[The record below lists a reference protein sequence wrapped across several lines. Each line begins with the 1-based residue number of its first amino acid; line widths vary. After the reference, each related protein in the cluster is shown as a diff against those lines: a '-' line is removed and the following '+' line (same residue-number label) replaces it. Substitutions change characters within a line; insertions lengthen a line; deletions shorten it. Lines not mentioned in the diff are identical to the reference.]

1 MWTTYTDYSG
11 GEQRKTTDMLQKTNE
26 FLEVVN
32 GHFDEKIGALTSR
45 PGCEMVGWPTS
56 GSKEILGLMPY
67 TGYEGRKLIRANNNS
82 AGTYSQLEWLI
93 GSDWTAITGATTL
106 PADAKSYFI
115 NFLDRLVNQ
124 GYAASTNSFVNTAIL
139 NGTTYS
145 TTENNIK
152 YAPDA
157 KYVVLFN
164 NQIYALNASID
175 GVRHKSRVYV
185 SSTPREIVTYV
196 SGDHDG
202 VLNTINVDSVKYLKK
217 GMIIDIY
224 TGGTSSKVIDSMTI
238 ASIDYAENTINFAP
252 KTIDLSDKDEI
263 YLEDQKGTLN
273 VFWDTR
279 EDIGD
284 YYEVKTNDGEE
295 IMGGFVNNNR
305 LVIAK
310 KNSLHKVVGAQTV
323 EVDSKIGVYSP
334 DSIQN
339 IGGYTI
345 FFHNTG
351 FYRYTDGQMPELI
364 SQPVEDRI
372 RAMSGGNWDK
382 VVAGN
387 ESDQIYIAYIGELQ
401 DLGKETTSTS
411 TSSTSTSTT
420 STSTSTTSVS
430 TSSTSTSSTSS
441 STSATT
447 VSTSS
452 TSSSTSSTSSS
463 SSTSS
468 TSSSTSSTSSSTS
481 MSTSTIASTGTDY
494 YAVAFYVNMMV
505 WSVYKFPFQIKSMI
519 PYEMHG
525 VKKLYFGDQLGRVMR
540 YGVGH
545 SDCGNPIPLLAK
557 THPFDDGTPY
567 GEKEYQKLKVYA
579 ENGEE
584 CKVAISFDDKEYEPI
599 TQLDENSKEY
609 TFKPAAKAERYSLL
623 YSQSDTTTPPLIK
636 GHSMLIDPVG
646 EQI

>member
-1 MWTTYTDYSG
+1 MPWTTYIDYSG
-11 GEQRKTTDMLQKTNE
+11 GVQRKTTDMLQKPNE
-26 FLEVVN
+26 FSEIIN
-32 GHFDEKIGALTSR
+32 GHFDAKIGGLTAR

-56 GSKEILGLMPY
+56 GSKEILGLIPY

-82 AGTYSQLEWLI
+82 GGTYSQLEWLI
-93 GSDWTAITGATTL
+93 GKDWTAITGATTL
-106 PADAKSYFI
+106 PADSKSYFI
-115 NFLDRLVNQ
+115 NFLDRLVHQ
-124 GYAASTNSFVNTAIL
+124 GYASSTNSFVNTAIL
-139 NGTTYS
+139 NATTYS
-145 TTENNIK
+145 TTENNVK

-157 KYVVLFN
+157 KYLILFN
-164 NQIYALNASID
+164 NQIYALNASIN

-196 SGDHDG
+196 NGDHTG
-202 VLNTINVDSVKYLKK
+202 VLNQINVDSVKYLKS

-224 TGGTSSKVIDSMTI
+224 TGGTNKKVYDSLTI
-238 ASIDYAENTINFAP
+238 TGIDYTENVLSFAP
-252 KTIDLSDKDEI
+252 RTITLTDKDEV

-279 EDIGD
+279 DEIGD
-284 YYEVKTNDGEE
+284 YYEIKTNDGEE
-295 IMGGFVNNNR
+295 IMGGFVNQNR
-305 LVIAK
+305 LVVAK
-310 KNSLHKVVGAQTV
+310 KNSLHKIVGVQTV
-323 EVDSKIGVYSP
+323 EVSDKIGVYSP
-334 DSIQN
+334 DSISN

-364 SQPVEDRI
+364 SQSVEDYI
-372 RAMSGGNWDK
+372 KAMSGGNWGQ

-420 STSTSTTSVS
+420 STSTSSTS
-430 TSSTSTSSTSS
+430 TSSTSTS
-441 STSATT
+441 ATT
-447 VSTSS
+447 ASTSTSS
-452 TSSSTSSTSSS
+452 TS

-481 MSTSTIASTGTDY
+481 STSSSTSSTSSSTSLSTSTIASTGTDY
-494 YAVAFYVNMMV
+494 YAVAFYVNMQV
-505 WSVYKFPFQIKSMI
+505 WSIYKFPFQIKAMI

-525 VKKLYFGDQLGRVMR
+525 VKKLYFGDQLGRVLR

-545 SDCGNPIPLLAK
+545 SDCGNAIPLSAK

-567 GEKEYQKLKVYA
+567 GEKEYSKLKVYSQ
-579 ENGEE
+579 NGEE
-584 CKVAISFDDKEYEPI
+584 CKVAVSFDSGEYEPVM
-599 TQLDENSKEY
+599 QLDENSKEHI
-609 TFKPAAKAERYSLL
+609 FKPAQKAERYSLL
-623 YSQSDTTTPPLIK
+623 YSQSDTTIPPVIK
-636 GHSMLIDPVG
+636 GHSMLIEPVG

>member
-1 MWTTYTDYSG
+1 MPWTTYIDYSG
-11 GEQRKTTDMLQKTNE
+11 GVQRKTTDMLQKPNE
-26 FLEVVN
+26 FSEIIN
-32 GHFDEKIGALTSR
+32 GHFDSKIGALTVR

-67 TGYEGRKLIRANNNS
+67 TGYDNKKLIRASNNS
-82 AGTYSQLEWLI
+82 AGTSSQLEWLL
-93 GSDWTAITGATTL
+93 GNTWTAISGATSL
-106 PADAKSYFI
+106 PANAKSYFI
-115 NFLDRLVNQ
+115 NFLDRLVHQ
-124 GYAASTNSFVNTAIL
+124 GYAASSNSFVNSAIL
-139 NGTTYS
+139 AATTYS
-145 TTENNIK
+145 TTENNVK

-157 KYVVLFN
+157 KYLILFN
-164 NQIYALNASID
+164 NQIYALNALVD

-185 SSTPREIVTYV
+185 SSTPREIVTYINGDQ
-196 SGDHDG
+196 SGM
-202 VLNTINVDSVKYLKK
+202 LTSLQVDSVKYLKA
-217 GMIIDIY
+217 GMVVDIY
-224 TGGTSSKVIDSMTI
+224 TGGTNGKAVDSLTLTG
-238 ASIDYAENTINFAP
+238 IDYTENVISFVP
-252 KTIDLSDKDEI
+252 KNVTLSDKDEV
-263 YLEDQKGTLN
+263 YLEDQKGNLN

-279 EDIGD
+279 NEVGD
-284 YYEVKTNDGEE
+284 YYEIKTNDGEE
-295 IMGGFVNNNR
+295 VMGGFVNQNR

-310 KNSLHKVVGAQTV
+310 KNSLHKIVGVQSV
-323 EVDSKIGVYSP
+323 EVSDKIGIYSP
-334 DSIQN
+334 DSISN

-364 SQPVEDRI
+364 SQPVEDYV

-401 DLGKETTSTS
+401 DLGKDTTST
-411 TSSTSTSTT
+411 
-420 STSTSTTSVS
+420 S

-441 STSATT
+441 STSSTSTSSTT
-447 VSTSS
+447 ISTSTSS
-452 TSSSTSSTSSS
+452 TSTSRTTISTSSTSH
-463 SSTSS
+463 STSS

-481 MSTSTIASTGTDY
+481 STSASTSMSTIAYPGTDY
-494 YAVAFYVNMMV
+494 YALAFYVNMQV
-505 WSVYKFPFQIKSMI
+505 WSIYKFPFQIKAMI

-525 VKKLYFGDQLGRVMR
+525 VKKLYFGDQLGRVIR

-545 SDCGNPIPLLAK
+545 SDCGNAIPLLAK

-567 GEKEYQKLKVYA
+567 GEKEYSKLKVYA

-584 CKVAISFDDKEYEPI
+584 CKVAISFDDKEYEPVM
-599 TQLDENSKEY
+599 QLDENSKEH
-609 TFKPAAKAERYSLL
+609 TFKPAEKAEKYSLL
-623 YSQSDTTTPPLIK
+623 YTQSDTTTPPIIK